1 MPKLL
6 QLKSGITKNA
16 QYPYHIIQKFLE
28 ILANVKRLEKRKQ
41 KCKYRKGTDKP
52 AIIYRYDCLY

>member
-16 QYPYHIIQKFLE
+16 QYPYHIIQ
-28 ILANVKRLEKRKQ
+28 N
-41 KCKYRKGTDKP
+41 YSGDP
-52 AIIYRYDCLY
+52 S